1 MVYTEL
7 KARTLWSCAYIL
19 GLDDERCVHWG
30 QETLCSTES
39 REHFHRKSRGQYFRG
54 PRVARLLG
62 SQPLAAEGWGL
73 EAASF
78 CLQLWE
84 LLKARWPWV
93 QHQHLELWALCSVAV
108 KVTRGL

>member
-1 MVYTEL
+1 MYTEL
-7 KARTLWSCAYIL
+7 KARTLWSCACIL
-19 GLDDERCVHWG
+19 GLNDERCVPWG

-39 REHFHRKSRGQYFRG
+39 REHFHQKTRGQYVRG
-54 PRVARLLG
+54 PRVAHLLG
-62 SQPLAAEGWGL
+62 SQLLADEGWDL

-108 KVTRGL
+108 EVTRGL